1 MLCQSTHGQI
11 ALYAR
16 ARLPADAL
24 SSVKIQDNRKKD
36 MHMLELDISYIR
48 SLRLV
53 QPRYFLL
60 FWMVRIDRQ
69 TMSGIGRYRLELLL
83 MPMQFSPGA

>member
-24 SSVKIQDNRKKD
+24 SSVKIQDNRKKKYA
-36 MHMLELDISYIR
+36 HAGAGHKLYQKPTPGSAPLFPAFLD
-48 SLRLV
+48 
-53 QPRYFLL
+53 
-60 FWMVRIDRQ
+60 
-69 TMSGIGRYRLELLL
+69 G
-83 MPMQFSPGA
+83 